1 MFTNTP
7 ILSLVLNIG
16 DLSPNSLS
24 QLLRHSGAAPIG
36 QYFCNRRWLAAAAA
50 TLLTRFSW
58 ERRKGGNSVDV
69 DYRFVVG
76 EIEYLP
82 LLWMPVSSAYT
93 SALHKEMADV
103 VMDLSNI
110 CRPEYVRES
119 IWTAWDVP
127 WVFIT
132 WRLFRFVEEKN
143 RDLDPLRMVS
153 LRSLIDC
160 NNGVGTVFKLPWLN
174 TPGLRWSE
182 GHLSRLLRRQNT
194 ENCLG

>member
-24 QLLRHSGAAPIG
+24 QLPWHSGAAPIG

-50 TLLTRFSW
+50 TLLTRFYW
-58 ERRKGGNSVDV
+58 ESRKGGNKVDI

-110 CRPEYVRES
+110 CRPEYIHMSERVFEQHGMSRE
-119 IWTAWDVP
+119 
-127 WVFIT
+127 
-132 WRLFRFVEEKN
+132 
-143 RDLDPLRMVS
+143 
-153 LRSLIDC
+153 C
-160 NNGVGTVFKLPWLN
+160 
-174 TPGLRWSE
+174 
-182 GHLSRLLRRQNT
+182 LSHDDYLGLLRRKT
-194 ENCLG
+194 GTLTPWGWYHWDLW